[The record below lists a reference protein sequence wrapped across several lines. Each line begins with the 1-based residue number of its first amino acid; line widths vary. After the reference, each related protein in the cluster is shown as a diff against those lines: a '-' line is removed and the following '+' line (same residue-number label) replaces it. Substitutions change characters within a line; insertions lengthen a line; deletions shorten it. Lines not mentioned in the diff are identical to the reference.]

1 MSLVFPPVRRTARAL
16 RRHLLTGLIASLAA
30 VSTASAAAQGLDW
43 DGVSH
48 IAQTRAAQPWTP
60 AGDKAKALPAEL
72 ANISYD
78 GLRAIRFQPE
88 RSTWRDRQL
97 PFELQYFH
105 LGLYQTEPV
114 RIREIGPDGQVT
126 DLPFKTADYDYGFN
140 RFDTAAWGDLGH
152 AGFRL
157 HYPLNSVAYKDELA
171 VFLGASYFRALG
183 AGQQYGLSARGLA
196 IDTVGGQGEEFPRF
210 TEFWVRRP
218 TATDREVT
226 VMALLESPR
235 ATGAYRFVIRPGFQT
250 TMTVHARV
258 YLREGA
264 APVATL
270 GLAPLTSM
278 FLSGENQPLPGDFRP
293 EVHDSDGLMLATGEG
308 EWLWR
313 PLQRPKSIQVSSFAT
328 VNPRGFGLMQRD
340 RRFASYEDVEARY
353 ERRPSAWVRPLGNWG
368 AGRVELVQLP
378 TPDETHDNVV
388 AYWVPARLPA
398 PGQPLEFAYE
408 LSWQGDEQQRPP
420 SSWVTQTRRGYG
432 YTRLSPAEQS
442 AQPKFVLDFAGPAL
456 DALPPGAA
464 VQAVVSA
471 NANGRVIEAVAY
483 PNPATSTWRVS
494 LRVVRIDPN
503 QPVELRAFLQHQQH
517 AVSETWT
524 HLLLPE

>member
-1 MSLVFPPVRRTARAL
+1 MPLVSSPVLPAARSLGRS
-16 RRHLLTGLIASLAA
+16 LLTGLITSVAA
-30 VSTASAAAQGLDW
+30 VGAAAQGLDW
-43 DGVSH
+43 DSVSH
-48 IAQTRAAQPWTP
+48 IAQTRAAEPWTP
-60 AGDKAKALPAEL
+60 SGDKARPLPPEL
-72 ANISYD
+72 ANIGYD
-78 GLRAIRFQPE
+78 GLRAIRFKPE
-88 RSTWRDRQL
+88 RSTWRDRSL

-126 DLPFKTADYDYGFN
+126 ELPFRTGDYDYGFH
-140 RFDTAAWGDLGH
+140 RFDTTAWGDLGH

-157 HYPLNSVAYKDELA
+157 HYPLNSVSYKDELA

-196 IDTVGGQGEEFPRF
+196 IDTVGGQGEDFPRF
-210 TEFWVRRP
+210 TEFWLRRP
-218 TATDREVT
+218 AATDREVT
-226 VMALLESPR
+226 VLALLESPR
-235 ATGAYRFVIRPGFQT
+235 ATGAYRFVVRPGFQT

-258 YLREGA
+258 YLRVGA
-264 APVATL
+264 APLSTL

-313 PLQRPKSIQVSSFAT
+313 PLQRPRSVQVSSFAT

-353 ERRPSAWVRPLGNWG
+353 ERRPSAWVRPLGDWG

-388 AYWVPARLPA
+388 AYWVPARLPEA
-398 PGQPLEFAYE
+398 GQPLEFAYE

-420 SSWVTQTRRGYG
+420 SSWV
-432 YTRLSPAEQS
+432 SPAEQA
-442 AQPKFVLDFAGPAL
+442 AQPQFVLDFAGPAL

-483 PNPATSTWRVS
+483 PNPATSSWRVS

-503 QPVELRAFLQHQQH
+503 RPVELRAFLQHQHH